1 MRYRRTTILFSAISI
16 LSILGV
22 LYMSNKNANQATH
35 HFSLTG
41 EHFAASRVEM
51 HLGTDVFKKFNE
63 TKETVHQAR
72 VTTEKFSVGFASVK
86 TAVNSFKDGGAAVS
100 AIQNFFGITKAAHFA
115 TGTTAETNTGFTA
128 TFKSVDDTQAELK
141 KELEEADVKF
151 QAGAKIA
158 DSGASSN
165 KTSIEIIA
173 MFMQGQEDPEDKG
186 FFTKLWEMIKNFFG
200 FGPKSESSTNNN
212 STSTT
217 TATTTTKASHKQT
230 TGTGAAA
237 TGTTTAAAE
246 ACVEPWYRKLLGWLI
261 GYKCAAKAAPAKPTA
276 TTGTATKTTGTTT
289 AAPASHKQTT
299 GTGAAATG
307 TATTAATGTT
317 TAAAEACVEPW
328 YRKLL
333 GWLIGYKCAAK
344 AAPAKPTAT
353 TGTATKTTGTT
364 TAAPA
369 SHKQTTGTATTAAT
383 GTTTAAAEAC
393 VEPWYRKLLGWLIG
407 YKCAVKAAP
416 AKPTATTGTATKTSG
431 TSSVVA
437 RILQTTGT
445 ATTTATGTAT
455 TAATGTTTAAA
466 EACVEPWYRKLLGWL
481 IGYKCAVKA
490 APAKPTATTGTATKT
505 TGTTTAAPASHKQTT
520 GTGAAATGTTTAAAE
535 ACVEPW
541 YRKLLGWL
549 IGYKCAAKAAP
560 AKPTATTGTTTKTSG
575 TTTATTGTAAHFKRN
590 YYFLTFRPFRSP

>member
-72 VTTEKFSVGFASVK
+72 VTTENFSVGFASVK

-128 TFKSVDDTQAELK
+128 TFQSVDDTQAELK

-230 TGTGAAA
+230 TGT
-237 TGTTTAAAE
+237 
-246 ACVEPWYRKLLGWLI
+246 
-261 GYKCAAKAAPAKPTA
+261 
-276 TTGTATKTTGTTT
+276 
-289 AAPASHKQTT
+289 
-299 GTGAAATG
+299 
-307 TATTAATGTT
+307 
-317 TAAAEACVEPW
+317 
-328 YRKLL
+328 
-333 GWLIGYKCAAK
+333 
-344 AAPAKPTAT
+344 
-353 TGTATKTTGTT
+353 
-364 TAAPA
+364 
-369 SHKQTTGTATTAAT
+369 
-383 GTTTAAAEAC
+383 
-393 VEPWYRKLLGWLIG
+393 
-407 YKCAVKAAP
+407 
-416 AKPTATTGTATKTSG
+416 
-431 TSSVVA
+431 
-437 RILQTTGT
+437 
-445 ATTTATGTAT
+445 AT

-520 GTGAAATGTTTAAAE
+520 GTGAAATGTATTAAAE